1 MDQPIDLLWSP
12 QSDPPLNSGYDLDE
26 IAAPPA
32 TQPAPAA
39 VFPGLTLDLGHR
51 RIDLDATVVGRE
63 VEWLEL
69 LACSPGTREHESIV
83 TLDASA
89 TDLQAALLLLGLEPG
104 SPMTVERDGDA
115 IVVHP
120 PTGPQVEVF
129 FLIDGDQPV
138 PANRW
143 VVAQDTGEVMPDHRW
158 LFTGSRF
165 TEFNGQRWFL
175 AEQNGTLISLVS
187 FGDDLLGRPTTQS
200 DQGGNGLWTANTDA
214 IPPLG
219 TRLTVRLQP
228 VAPPADDRPA
238 ATATAPASPE

>member
-1 MDQPIDLLWSP
+1 MLSLEAVAATQPATT
-12 QSDPPLNSGYDLDE
+12 QQ
-26 IAAPPA
+26 APA

-39 VFPGLTLDLGHR
+39 PPVFPGLTLDLDASHV
-51 RIDLDATVVGRE
+51 DLDATVVGRE

-89 TDLQAALLLLGLEPG
+89 THLQAALLLLGLEPG
-104 SPMTVERDGDA
+104 TPLTVERDGDD

-120 PTGPQVEVF
+120 PAGPEVEVF
-129 FLIDGDQPV
+129 FIVDGGDPI
-138 PANRW
+138 PANEW
-143 VVAQDTGEVMPDHRW
+143 VVSQETGEVMPDHRW

-165 TEFNGQRWFL
+165 TEFRGERWFL

-187 FGDDLLGRPTTQS
+187 FGDDLLSRPTVQS

-214 IPPLG
+214 IPPVG
-219 TRLTVRLQP
+219 TRLTVRVQP
-228 VAPPADDRPA
+228 APDD
-238 ATATAPASPE
+238 E